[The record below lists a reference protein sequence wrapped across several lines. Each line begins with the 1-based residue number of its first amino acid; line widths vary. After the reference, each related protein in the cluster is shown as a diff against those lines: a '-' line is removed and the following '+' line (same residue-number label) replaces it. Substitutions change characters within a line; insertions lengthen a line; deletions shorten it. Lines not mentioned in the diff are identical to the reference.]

1 MPSRPRRPS
10 RCSGGCAT
18 LGVQLAVDDF
28 GTGYSSLAYLT
39 RFPVSTVKIDR
50 AFLIDIQH
58 DSVNQAIVQAVTT
71 LAHSIGMRVVAEGIE
86 TTEQLDLARSL
97 GCDEAQG
104 T

>member
-1 MPSRPRRPS
+1 
-10 RCSGGCAT
+10 
-18 LGVQLAVDDF
+18 
-28 GTGYSSLAYLT
+28 
-39 RFPVSTVKIDR
+39 VKIDR

-104 T
+104 YLISRPVSTDEATVWLDAQYGHELRRRVVRISEAR